1 MRCAGAFPDS
11 VDVLGPAEASLLL
24 PTPLWPDSEGE
35 SLLLCSAGGHVQDEE
50 TLLLLAAT
58 ALPWQDKC
66 EWLLGHVQ
74 GVRTLH

>member
-35 SLLLCSAGGHVQDEE
+35 SLLLCSAGVQVRDKG

-58 ALPWQDKC
+58 ALSRQDKC
-66 EWLLGHVQ
+66 ERLLGHV
-74 GVRTLH
+74 